1 MHPGLFRST
10 NQSLRIP
17 PQSHWSQ
24 INQTKPTSIPV
35 ALQLRKRVLQ
45 RKAEIVI
52 PLRCFVP
59 LDAALLFHFEFE
71 VGVGVGW
78 SPGLSWDIT

>member
-10 NQSLRIP
+10 NQSLRVP
-17 PQSHWSQ
+17 PQSHWGQ
-24 INQTKPTSIPV
+24 INQAKPTGIPV

-45 RKAEIVI
+45 RNLVFAEPIGG
-52 PLRCFVP
+52 FVP
-59 LDAALLFHFEFE
+59 CGALLFFDSENK